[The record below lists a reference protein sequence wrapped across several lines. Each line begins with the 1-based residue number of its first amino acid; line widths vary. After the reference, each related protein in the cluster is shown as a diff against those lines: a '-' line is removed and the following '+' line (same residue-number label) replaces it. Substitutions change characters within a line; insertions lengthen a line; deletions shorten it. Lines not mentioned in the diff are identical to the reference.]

1 MKNNCYNC
9 KYRQGVAGSAHSSC
23 NSHLI
28 SSISNDIL
36 IAAMH
41 AGVSGINKVISRFGI
56 QSVTNNLDYFMFPI
70 DFDPN
75 WITGEC
81 NQHSNLSKEESLLM
95 MLESGIVEITGIEK
109 EVAVEK
115 LKMIIAEK
123 KLLSLDS

>member
-9 KYRQGVAGSAHSSC
+9 KYRQGVAGSTHSSC
-23 NSHLI
+23 NSDLI
-28 SSISNDIL
+28 SSISDNML
-36 IAAMH
+36 IIAMH
-41 AGVSGINKVISRFGI
+41 AGVSGINSVISRFGI
-56 QSVTNNLDYFMFPI
+56 QSVTNNLDYFMFPS

-81 NQHSNLSKEESLLM
+81 NQHSNLSREESLLM
-95 MLESGIVEITGIEK
+95 MLESGIVGITGIEK

-115 LKMIIAEK
+115 LKMMIAKK